1 MTLTPLCFSTNSTF
15 MLLPKPKLQ
24 WRSEEE
30 DFEPLILGSLFS
42 NWRANLIHSRIKNAA
57 CMRRFEFVSS
67 HNDRCKK
74 VFEYWKGECTLH
86 RAQMDSYRFKHPA
99 VVQLFMCTERIIT

>member
-30 DFEPLILGSLFS
+30 EEDFESLMMLLFNGRSLRS
-42 NWRANLIHSRIKNAA
+42 N
-57 CMRRFEFVSS
+57 
-67 HNDRCKK
+67 
-74 VFEYWKGECTLH
+74 
-86 RAQMDSYRFKHPA
+86 
-99 VVQLFMCTERIIT
+99 